1 MQSTEP
7 RRWASPC
14 ERLPV
19 VFSLL
24 FFWTWLK
31 ASLTVPKM
39 FILLWSIF
47 SAPQRFLLRHL
58 LSVYYIT
65 RALLSFVIPQIHEVL
80 LHAGMQTRDSGVLS
94 TPAGYY
100 AQDGAN
106 CWSSSHSTRGCYPQD
121 GANCWCRMCTVHY
134 ETPTCIEATTATT
147 FFNGDT
153 WRWPLTA

>member
-1 MQSTEP
+1 MIEGISDGPQNVHIVMINIFRTSKVSVET
-7 RRWASPC
+7 SP
-14 ERLPV
+14 V
-19 VFSLL
+19 SLL
-24 FFWTWLK
+24 HHK
-31 ASLTVPKM
+31 
-39 FILLWSIF
+39 
-47 SAPQRFLLRHL
+47 
-58 LSVYYIT
+58 
-65 RALLSFVIPQIHEVL
+65 ALLSFVIPQIHEVL

-153 WRWPLTA
+153 